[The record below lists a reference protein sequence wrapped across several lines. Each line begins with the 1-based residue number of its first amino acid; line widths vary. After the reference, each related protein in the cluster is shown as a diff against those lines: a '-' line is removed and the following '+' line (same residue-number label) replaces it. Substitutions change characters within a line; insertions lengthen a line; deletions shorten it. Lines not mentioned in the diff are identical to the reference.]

1 MKSTPLLEA
10 YDWEEIERVV
20 ILSPHLDDAALSC
33 GGLLSALADRASLL
47 VVSIHC
53 GNPPSTPVAAG
64 RPRKGFV
71 HPEIRRQEDRRAMHA
86 IEVDY
91 VHLGFPD
98 GVYRRSPT
106 SGELL
111 YRTPR
116 ERWVL
121 PRVEDALHVEELYLV
136 LQRLTDHMGRYLLVS
151 PMGIGH
157 HVDHMLTAQVALRL
171 ASKKRPLLFY
181 EDFPYVV
188 NPLVG
193 AGVEDGPESALA
205 RLQLRAVERCV
216 LPIKVEEK
224 ARLLRY
230 YDTQIPLLFGTDQS
244 MMTAL
249 GSRAEGGQPSE
260 FYWRARRLFDAREG
274 GEDEL

>member
-1 MKSTPLLEA
+1 MKTTSLLDA
-10 YDWEEIERVV
+10 FDWTELERVV

-33 GGLLSALADRASLL
+33 GGLLTALAGRASTL

-53 GNPPSTPVAAG
+53 GNPPITATNPG
-64 RPRKGFV
+64 RHRKGFI
-71 HPEIRRQEDRRAMHA
+71 HPKIRRREDRIAMHA
-86 IEVDY
+86 IEVDF

-136 LQRLTDHMGRYLLVS
+136 LKRLTDDMGRFLLVS

-171 ASKKRPLLFY
+171 ASRKRSILFY

-188 NPLVG
+188 DPRVG
-193 AGVEDGPESALA
+193 SGAEDGPELALA
-205 RLQLRAVERCV
+205 RLQLRATERHALPVEV
-216 LPIKVEEK
+216 SQKV
-224 ARLLRY
+224 ALLRHY
-230 YDTQIPLLFGTDQS
+230 ETQIPLLFGNDAAMQD
-244 MMTAL
+244 AL
-249 GSRAEGGQPSE
+249 GGRQHDGRPSE
-260 FYWRARRLFDAREG
+260 FYWRARPLFERGEEG
-274 GEDEL
+274 PDE

>member
-1 MKSTPLLEA
+1 MKTTPLLAA
-10 YDWEEIERVV
+10 YEWEEFERVV

-33 GGLLSALADRASLL
+33 GGLLSALPQRASLL

-53 GNPPSTPVAAG
+53 GNPPTTASAPG
-64 RPRKGFV
+64 RHRKGFV
-71 HPEIRRQEDRRAMHA
+71 HPKVRRREDRLAMHA
-86 IEVDY
+86 IEVDF

-136 LQRLTDHMGRYLLVS
+136 LKRLTDDMGRFLLVS

-171 ASKKRPLLFY
+171 ASRKRAILFY

-188 NPLVG
+188 DPQVG
-193 AGVEDGPESALA
+193 SGTEDGPELALG
-205 RLQLRAVERCV
+205 RLQLRATERCSLAV
-216 LPIKVEEK
+216 DVAPK
-224 ARLLRY
+224 AQLLRHY
-230 YDTQIPLLFGTDQS
+230 ETQVPLLFGS
-244 MMTAL
+244 EAAMLEAL
-249 GSRAEGGQPSE
+249 EGRRHEGRPSE
-260 FYWRARRLFDAREG
+260 FYWRARPLFDPQEEE
-274 GEDEL
+274 EDD